1 MTSPRPHRYYVRSPD
16 GSTIFGFEIEK
27 AAEVAA
33 VEYGDG
39 AVVVDTIAKNY
50 DPMVQEVIDDELL
63 IAGIS
68 GWATGG
74 TGQ

>member
-16 GSTIFGFEIEK
+16 GSTIFGLEIEK

-39 AVVVDTIAKNY
+39 AVVA
-50 DPMVQEVIDDELL
+50 
-63 IAGIS
+63 
-68 GWATGG
+68 
-74 TGQ
+74 